1 MKRFLIILLI
11 MLMVCGAG
19 CSRGNR
25 REISVTAQRMN
36 RAFIK
41 IGNESIEV
49 EVEAYYRDS
58 DKVRI
63 WTTDGKLYLTSP
75 TNVVLICDEVE

>member
-1 MKRFLIILLI
+1 MKKFLVMLLI
-11 MLMVCGAG
+11 VLMICGAG

-25 REISVTAQRMN
+25 REISVTPQLMN

-41 IGNESIEV
+41 IGSESIEV
-49 EVEAYYRDS
+49 EVEAYYRDG
-58 DKVRI
+58 DKVQI